1 MVFVRLNSGV
11 LKIDNHKTRRLE
23 GFEVVRKRSMK
34 PDKLGGKMSPWLIET
49 LSGFQVGEIPMEMAV
64 LSIS

>member
-1 MVFVRLNSGV
+1 MIFVRLNSRF
-11 LKIDNHKTRRLE
+11 LKIDYHKTNP
-23 GFEVVRKRSMK
+23 FEVFKVVRKRSMK
-34 PDKLGGKMSPWLIET
+34 PDKLGTEMCPRLIDT